1 MTCEGHPAFL
11 FEPFCVTFSGHT
23 KTGSLQENPF
33 SVHPI
38 RRLSHTSRQRRPNT
52 SCMSY
57 RAGERCCSHSAERT
71 APLAKVMRLEA
82 L

>member
-11 FEPFCVTFSGHT
+11 YEPFCVTFSGHT

-38 RRLSHTSRQRRPNT
+38 RRLSHTFT
-52 SCMSY
+52 SAQTQNVLHVVQGSL
-57 RAGERCCSHSAERT
+57 T
-71 APLAKVMRLEA
+71 PL
-82 L
+82 